1 LDAYVSFRS
10 RDYRFLLSG
19 AFLASFGLQ
28 MLSVAVSWDLYLQT
42 RSALVLGNVGLVQ
55 VAPYLLFALYAGG
68 VADKYP
74 RRSILV
80 VTQVLYLAAS
90 AVLMLSHSVAAIYCV
105 LFFLATA
112 RSFQGPARGAL
123 LQRVVGA
130 DALTNAITWNSS
142 AMEIANVSGPAL
154 GGIVLAAFGSRSVYL
169 IQVACAILTFGCFL
183 ALRTRGE
190 PETTAHLPERGRL
203 LEGIRF
209 VLREK
214 LILSAITLDLFAVL
228 FGGATALLPI
238 FAVDI
243 LHAGVRALG
252 WLRAAPS
259 IGAVIMAITL
269 AHGPGIH
276 RAGRA
281 LLIAVAGF
289 GAAMIVFGVSKW
301 LPLSFVMLVLTGA
314 FDNVS
319 VVLRSTLVQTRTPD
333 QVRGR
338 VLAVNNIFISCS
350 NQLGAVESGWTAAW
364 LGAIWSVAGGGAATI
379 LVVLISAA
387 VSPTL
392 RRWRQGISHAEP
404 ATIPAK

>member
-1 LDAYVSFRS
+1 
-10 RDYRFLLSG
+10 
-19 AFLASFGLQ
+19 

-42 RSALVLGNVGLVQ
+42 HSALVLGNVGLVQ
-55 VAPYLLFALYAGG
+55 VAPFLLFALFAGG

-80 VTQVLYLAAS
+80 VTQAWYLAAS
-90 AVLMLSHSVAAIYCV
+90 GVLMLSHSVAAIYCV

-130 DALTNAITWNSS
+130 DAIANAITWNSS

-154 GGIVLAAFGSRSVYL
+154 GGIVLAALGSRAVYL
-169 IQVACAILTFGCFL
+169 VQVACAILTFGCFL
-183 ALRTRGE
+183 AMRTRGA
-190 PETTAHLPERGRL
+190 PEITGHLPERGRL

-209 VLREK
+209 VRRDK
-214 LILSAITLDLFAVL
+214 LIFSAITLDLFAVL

-238 FAVDI
+238 YAVDI

-281 LLIAVAGF
+281 LLIAVSGF

-314 FDNVS
+314 FDNIS

-333 QVRGR
+333 KVRGR

-364 LGAIWSVAGGGAATI
+364 FGPIVSVAGGGAMTI
-379 LVVLISAA
+379 LTVLISAA
-387 VSPTL
+387 VSPKL
-392 RRWRQGISHAEP
+392 REWRQGISHPEP
-404 ATIPAK
+404 AAIPGK